1 MFYSYQGKHHQYHIL
16 QEKQITMNMFD
27 KYFLDHYDEIQD
39 FICGELADEAYYEL
53 CEQALQEELAW
64 YSWAR
69 SMGYE

>member
-1 MFYSYQGKHHQYHIL
+1 MKNEILMSLVVQRKQVFNLMIPSDEFYVI
-16 QEKQITMNMFD
+16 
-27 KYFLDHYDEIQD
+27 HYDEIQD

-53 CEQALQEELAW
+53 CEQELWEELAW